1 MFEQFFKSQ
10 VAAVSAPTSAIA
22 SRMHWQLLESNSI
35 AKPKMSIG
43 GIRSIRQELDL

>member
-10 VAAVSAPTSAIA
+10 VAA

>member
-1 MFEQFFKSQ
+1 MLEHFLSRKLQLFL
-10 VAAVSAPTSAIA
+10 TRINAIA
-22 SRMHWQLLESNSI
+22 SQMRWRLLESNSI